1 MHSHSHSPF
10 AFNIRTRTALLS
22 LGNYCLPRFKR
33 PFYFILLCTLHN
45 THTDGDRERVSNT
58 KRESVCVCEWARRY
72 LIFIHCTNAY
82 FACLS
87 CLPIIHSRSFAPP
100 FFRHLHLPHAT
111 ASRPSSCFHCV
122 SKSAVNWT
130 WLKCW
135 LLITD
140 YAVPGVKWLSVQW
153 NGNQKTTTTEA
164 TNATCGISL
173 FEWHPLRFQNN
184 SKVHR
189 ISHWNQNETNKQHIY
204 ALFTQFTHFTISS
217 FLFTAFPN

>member
-1 MHSHSHSPF
+1 MIH
-10 AFNIRTRTALLS
+10 
-22 LGNYCLPRFKR
+22 
-33 PFYFILLCTLHN
+33 TLMG
-45 THTDGDRERVSNT
+45 TEKEWAIQKER
-58 KRESVCVCEWARRY
+58 VCVCEWARRY

-111 ASRPSSCFHCV
+111 ASRPSSCFYCV

-153 NGNQKTTTTEA
+153 NGNQKTTTTEP
-164 TNATCGISL
+164 TTATCGISL

-217 FLFTAFPN
+217 FLFTTFPN